1 MWTILAPVRADKA
14 MLGLVR
20 WLAINL
26 GWVYVVTVA
35 SVILFIVYVAYR
47 WNMPLKYPLRAG
59 HAG

>member
-1 MWTILAPVRADKA
+1 MWAILAPVRADKA
-14 MLGLVR
+14 MLGLVQ

-47 WNMPLKYPLRAG
+47 MEHAPEYPLRAG